1 MCDNI
6 RVKKVSLVIPC
17 YNEEAVIPKLI
28 SRIEKVAKKWKY
40 DWEVICVDDG
50 SKDAT
55 LSLLTKQHKKNSKWK
70 VVSFSRNFGHQTAV
84 TCGLHYATG
93 NAVVIL
99 DADLQDPP
107 EELERFFK
115 KWEEGYD
122 VVYAVRKKRKEGV
135 FKKLSYWTF
144 YRVLSYLSDYEI
156 PLDSGDFSLI
166 DRKVVDVIN
175 KMPER
180 NRFVRGLR
188 AWSGFKQIGIEYD
201 RQARASGEPKYNFKK
216 LLKLASDGL
225 TSFSSKPLIISFYF
239 GTLVSILSFLG
250 IIFTILQRV
259 FSTFFESIGFGPVPG
274 FATIVIS
281 VLFLGGIQLI
291 CIGIIGNYLGRIYD
305 EVKQRPLWIAKETL
319 GVTKSVIGITKNVRG
334 INARKKR

>member
-1 MCDNI
+1 MCDNN

-28 SRIEKVAKKWKY
+28 SRIEKASKKWKY

-55 LSLLTKQHKKNSKWK
+55 LNLLAKQHKKSSKWK

-84 TCGLHYATG
+84 TCGLHYASG

-107 EELERFFK
+107 EELEKFFK

-122 VVYAVRKKRKEGV
+122 VVYAVRKKRKEGI
-135 FKKLSYWTF
+135 FKKLSYWAF
-144 YRVLSYLSDYEI
+144 YRILSYLSDYEI
-156 PLDSGDFSLI
+156 PLDSGDFSLM
-166 DRKVVDVIN
+166 DRKVVDTIN

-188 AWSGFKQIGIEYD
+188 AWSGFKQIGVEYD

-225 TSFSSKPLIISFYF
+225 TSFSSKPLVISFYF
-239 GTLVSILSFLG
+239 GTLVSIVSFLG
-250 IIFTILQRV
+250 IIFTILQRI
-259 FSTFFESIGFGPVPG
+259 FHTFFENIGFGPVPG

-319 GVTKSVIGITKNVRG
+319 GITKNIRG
-334 INARKKR
+334 INARKKS